1 MYYWNPVYFIF
12 ALPALLLGLWA
23 QSQVQSA
30 YKKYAQVANRARI
43 RGAEAAQRLL
53 AAQGLYNVEVRGTPG
68 RLSDHYDP
76 RNKTLHLSPGVMNDA
91 SVASLGI
98 VAHEIGHAMQDK
110 TNYGLL
116 RLRAGLVPV
125 VNFGSWLG
133 PIIFLM
139 GMMFNSEALALAG
152 LLAFAATTVFALVT
166 LPVEL
171 DASHRAL
178 AMLEANG
185 LVAAADERAGVR
197 RVLNA
202 AAWTYVAALVQALST
217 LLYYVFL
224 FSRSSRRRSD
234 F

>member
-1 MYYWNPVYFIF
+1 MYFWNPVYLIF

-30 YKKYAQVANRARI
+30 YKKYAQVGNRARI

-53 AAQGLYNVEVRGTPG
+53 SGQGLHNVNVRQTPG

-76 RNKTLHLSPGVMNDA
+76 RNKTLNLSTGVMNNA
-91 SVASLGI
+91 SVAALGI

-110 TNYGLL
+110 TNYGPL
-116 RLRAGLVPV
+116 RLRAGLVPI

-133 PIIFLM
+133 PIIFIL

-152 LLAFAATTVFALVT
+152 IIGFGATAVFALVT

-171 DASHRAL
+171 DASNRAMK
-178 AMLEANG
+178 MLDSSG
-185 LVAAADERAGVR
+185 LITSQDERAGVR
-197 RVLNA
+197 KVLNA
-202 AAWTYVAALVQALST
+202 AAWTYVAALIQALST
-217 LLYYVFL
+217 LLYYIFL